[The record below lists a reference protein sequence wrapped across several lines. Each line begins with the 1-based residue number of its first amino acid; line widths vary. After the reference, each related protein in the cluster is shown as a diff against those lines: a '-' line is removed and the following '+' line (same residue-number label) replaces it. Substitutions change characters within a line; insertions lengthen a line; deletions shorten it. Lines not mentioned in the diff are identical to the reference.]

1 MKKEGSA
8 LHFVR
13 LGKGGIPLV
22 MIHGF
27 GNTLENLRPLAEL
40 LSDTREVILIDLP
53 GFGNSPP
60 LDSAVSAEDFAAL
73 LKDFLDKE
81 AIAKIDI
88 AGHSFG
94 GKVGMMF
101 SSLYPDRIR
110 KLVLIATSGLRRKRT
125 LTQSLRFHSVK
136 TLGKAVKLFD
146 KLSGKHLFKSWFAPQ
161 FGSSD
166 YNLFPHV
173 RNILV
178 RSVNENVDDKIFK
191 IKTPTLILF
200 GGRDQE
206 TPPEMGHRLNRMIR
220 QSQLVIYPTLDHR
233 PFEDVGRHLMQ
244 KHIHQFLE
252 DFSLVRK

>member
-13 LGKGGIPLV
+13 LGKGGVPLV
-22 MIHGF
+22 MLHGF
-27 GNTLENLRPLAEL
+27 GNTLENLRPLGEL
-40 LSDTREVILIDLP
+40 LSDGREVILIDLP

-60 LDSAVSAEDFAAL
+60 QESVVSAEDFAAV
-73 LKDFLDKE
+73 LKGFLDAE
-81 AIAKIDI
+81 GIMQINL

-94 GKVGMMF
+94 GKIAMMF
-101 SSLYPDRIR
+101 SALYPERVR
-110 KLVLIATSGLRRKRT
+110 KEVLIASSGLKRKRK
-125 LTQSLRFHSVK
+125 LLQYLRFQSIK
-136 TLGKAVKLFD
+136 TLGKSVKVFD
-146 KLSGKHLFKSWFAPQ
+146 RLSGKQLFSSWFAPK

-178 RSVNENVDDKIFK
+178 RSVNENVDDKIVR

-206 TPPEMGHRLNRMIR
+206 TPPEMGQRLSRMI
-220 QSQLVIYPTLDHR
+220 QGSKLVIYPTLGHK

-244 KHIHQFLE
+244 KHIHQFL
-252 DFSLVRK
+252 DDSSLVRR